1 MKNKTYYLVIRF
13 WLSSDTDVLSNN
25 LYFLISDTLDEDAI
39 IDHLCVMLNDEIE
52 IESIIQ
58 TNKKEFEL
66 LRDRMLIDK
75 MTNDICSN

>member
-1 MKNKTYYLVIRF
+1 MIRF
-13 WLSSDTDVLSNN
+13 WLSTDTDVLSNN
-25 LYFLISDTLDEDAI
+25 LYFLISDTLDEDDI

-75 MTNDICSN
+75 MTKNICSN

>member
-1 MKNKTYYLVIRF
+1 MIRF
-13 WLSSDTDVLSNN
+13 WLSTDTDVLSNN

-75 MTNDICSN
+75 MTKNICSN

>member
-25 LYFLISDTLDEDAI
+25 LHFLISDTLDEDAI

-66 LRDRMLIDK
+66 LRDRVLIDK
-75 MTNDICSN
+75 MTKNICSN

>member
-1 MKNKTYYLVIRF
+1 MKNRTYYLVIRF

-25 LYFLISDTLDEDAI
+25 LYFLISDTLDEAAI
-39 IDHLCVMLNDEIE
+39 IDHMCVMLNDDIE

-58 TNKKEFEL
+58 TTKKEFEL

-75 MTNDICSN
+75 MTKDICSN

>member
-1 MKNKTYYLVIRF
+1 MIRF
-13 WLSSDTDVLSNN
+13 WLSTDTDVLSNN
-25 LYFLISDTLDEDAI
+25 LYFLISDTLDEDTI

-75 MTNDICSN
+75 MTKNICSN

>member
-1 MKNKTYYLVIRF
+1 MIRF
-13 WLSSDTDVLSNN
+13 WLSADTDVLSNN

-75 MTNDICSN
+75 ITKNICSN

>member
-13 WLSSDTDVLSNN
+13 WLSADTDVLSNN

-39 IDHLCVMLNDEIE
+39 IDHMCVMLNDEIE

-58 TNKKEFEL
+58 TTKKEFEL

-75 MTNDICSN
+75 MTKDICSN

>member
-39 IDHLCVMLNDEIE
+39 IYHLCVMLNDEIE

-58 TNKKEFEL
+58 TTKREFEL

-75 MTNDICSN
+75 MIKNICSN

>member
-13 WLSSDTDVLSNN
+13 WLSADTDVLSNN

-39 IDHLCVMLNDEIE
+39 IDQLCVMLNDEIE
-52 IESIIQ
+52 IEPIIQ
-58 TNKKEFEL
+58 TTKREFEL

-75 MTNDICSN
+75 MTKNICSN

>member
-1 MKNKTYYLVIRF
+1 MENKTYYLVIRF
-13 WLSSDTDVLSNN
+13 WLSADTDVLSNN

-58 TNKKEFEL
+58 TTKKEFEL

-75 MTNDICSN
+75 ITKNICSN

>member
-13 WLSSDTDVLSNN
+13 WLSADTDVLSNN

-75 MTNDICSN
+75 MTKDICSN

>member
-25 LYFLISDTLDEDAI
+25 LYFLISDTLDEDTI

-66 LRDRMLIDK
+66 LRDKMLIDEMIK
-75 MTNDICSN
+75 NICSN

>member
-25 LYFLISDTLDEDAI
+25 LYFLVSDTLDEDAI

-58 TNKKEFEL
+58 TNKREFEL

-75 MTNDICSN
+75 MTKNICSN

>member
-25 LYFLISDTLDEDAI
+25 LYFLISDTLDEDVI

-58 TNKKEFEL
+58 TNKREFEL

-75 MTNDICSN
+75 MIKNICSN

>member
-39 IDHLCVMLNDEIE
+39 IDHLCVMLNVEIE

-75 MTNDICSN
+75 MTKNICSN

>member
-25 LYFLISDTLDEDAI
+25 LYFLISDTLDEDVI

-75 MTNDICSN
+75 MTKNICSN

>member
-13 WLSSDTDVLSNN
+13 WLSTDTDVLSNN
-25 LYFLISDTLDEDAI
+25 LYFLISDTLDEDTI

-75 MTNDICSN
+75 MTKNICSN

>member
-25 LYFLISDTLDEDAI
+25 LYFLVSDTLGEDAI

-58 TNKKEFEL
+58 TTRKEFEV

-75 MTNDICSN
+75 MTKNICSN

>member
-1 MKNKTYYLVIRF
+1 MIRF
-13 WLSSDTDVLSNN
+13 WLSADTDVLSNN

-39 IDHLCVMLNDEIE
+39 IDHMCVMLNDEIE

-58 TNKKEFEL
+58 TTKKEFEL

-75 MTNDICSN
+75 MTKNICSN

>member
-1 MKNKTYYLVIRF
+1 MIRF
-13 WLSSDTDVLSNN
+13 WLSADTDVLSNN

-39 IDHLCVMLNDEIE
+39 IDHMCVMLNDEIE

-58 TNKKEFEL
+58 TTKKEFEL

-75 MTNDICSN
+75 MTKDICSN

>member
-13 WLSSDTDVLSNN
+13 WLSADTDVLSNN
-25 LYFLISDTLDEDAI
+25 LYFLISDTLDEDTI

-58 TNKKEFEL
+58 TTKKEFEL

-75 MTNDICSN
+75 MTKNICSN

>member
-1 MKNKTYYLVIRF
+1 MIRF
-13 WLSSDTDVLSNN
+13 WLSTDTDVLSNN

-39 IDHLCVMLNDEIE
+39 IDHMCVMLNDEIE

-58 TNKKEFEL
+58 TTKKEFEL

-75 MTNDICSN
+75 MTKDICSN

>member
-1 MKNKTYYLVIRF
+1 MIRF
-13 WLSSDTDVLSNN
+13 WLSADTDVLSNN

-39 IDHLCVMLNDEIE
+39 IDHMCVMLNDKIE

-58 TNKKEFEL
+58 TTKKEFEL

-75 MTNDICSN
+75 MTKDICSN

>member
-13 WLSSDTDVLSNN
+13 WLSTDTDVLSNN

-52 IESIIQ
+52 IESIIH

-75 MTNDICSN
+75 ITKNICSN